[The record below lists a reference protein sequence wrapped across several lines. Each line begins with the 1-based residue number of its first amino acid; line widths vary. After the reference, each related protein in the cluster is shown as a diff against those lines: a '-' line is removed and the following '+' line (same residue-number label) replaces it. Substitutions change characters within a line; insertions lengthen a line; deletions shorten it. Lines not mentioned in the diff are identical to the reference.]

1 MQLVLIE
8 GLTLVVFR
16 HGLMV
21 LWVNPQLLHIFLTV
35 YILYTW
41 GAKDPNSVKMV
52 VAFNSH
58 ISTLLTPAKT
68 LFTVYIYF

>member
-8 GLTLVVFR
+8 GLMLLVFR
-16 HGLMV
+16 YGLMV
-21 LWVNPQLLHIFLTV
+21 LWVNVQLLYTFLTL

-41 GAKDPNSVKMV
+41 GAKDPNSVKIL
-52 VAFNSH
+52 VAFNCH

-68 LFTVYIYF
+68 LCRIYF